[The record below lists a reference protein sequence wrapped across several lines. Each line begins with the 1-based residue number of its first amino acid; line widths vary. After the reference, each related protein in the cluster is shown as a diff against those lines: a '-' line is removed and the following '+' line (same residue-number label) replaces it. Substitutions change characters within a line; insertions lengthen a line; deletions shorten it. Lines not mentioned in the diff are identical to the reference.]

1 MYKSYRVS
9 FDKEE
14 NVFEATNFS
23 IRTWYKYSAAIKYH
37 KLVKLCDGYQAT
49 ANLKGDFDL
58 WETAPYSTGEPGYV
72 VILPQKSKIDF
83 SSWHIVPILTEK
95 PPQVDLQDI
104 INSTQLTKPE
114 IVQAISELLTEL
126 L

>member
-9 FDKEE
+9 FDKTE
-14 NVFEATNFS
+14 NVFKATNFS
-23 IRTWYKYSAAIKYH
+23 EQKWSRYSDAIKHH
-37 KLVKLCDGYQAT
+37 KLIKLCDGWKAT

-58 WETAPYSTGEPGYV
+58 WETAPYSTGQSGYI
-72 VILPQKSKIDF
+72 VILPEKSILDF

-104 INSTQLTKPE
+104 ISSTQLTKPE
-114 IVQAISELLTEL
+114 IVQAISELLNKL